1 MAVSIDVVQIL
12 LFIGIGL
19 LAAKIFGEIFER
31 LKMSSIAG
39 ELLAGIL
46 IGGPLFALL
55 NVEHQFIIKAESL
68 QQFSQIGILLLL
80 FIVGLEIKIGDLK
93 SGGRQSILISLIE
106 VSVAFAGGLLTGLY
120 ILDLEIRY
128 ALFFGLLFTATS
140 IGVTV
145 RTLSD
150 LGRLDTKVGR
160 TLLSVA
166 VLDDFLALILVLIL
180 GGALFPSPETN
191 PGLEVLYLFLFI
203 ALTVIAVP
211 QLLNFMERRFNI
223 FSSSATHQFSIGII
237 FAILVLLAF
246 FADFLGFSGAIIAF
260 LFGLSIQQNS
270 IIVQDIKETFV
281 KIGEGVFIPLFFF
294 TVGASFQLD
303 AGIFTLANLLIIP
316 LAIGA
321 KATGALAGSK
331 ATGFD
336 FKSSGQIAVG
346 MMPRAEIVIV
356 IAEIGLLNGIFS
368 QDIFSM
374 AILLVLTTV
383 LLTPFVLKL
392 AFRNKKKD
400 ENIQEE
406 KGKAGTKNEDKST
419 EK

>member
-46 IGGPLFALL
+46 IGGPLFVLL

-93 SGGRQSILISLIE
+93 SVGRQSILISLIE
-106 VSVAFAGGLLTGLY
+106 VSIAFVGGLLTGLY
-120 ILDLEIRY
+120 ILNLEIRY

-145 RTLSD
+145 RTLGD
-150 LGRLDTKVGR
+150 LGKLDTKVGR

-166 VLDDFLALILVLIL
+166 VLDDFLALVLVLVL
-180 GGALFPSPETN
+180 GGALFPSPDTN

-203 ALTVIAVP
+203 ALTVIVVP
-211 QLLNFMERRFNI
+211 QLLNFMEKRFNI

-294 TVGASFQLD
+294 TVGASFQLEV
-303 AGIFTLANLLIIP
+303 GIFTLANLLIIP

-321 KATGALAGSK
+321 KAIGALVGSK

-336 FKSSGQIAVG
+336 FKSSGQVAVG

-356 IAEIGLLNGIFS
+356 IAEIGLLNGIFN
-368 QDIFSM
+368 QDVFSM
-374 AILLVLTTV
+374 AILLVFATV
-383 LLTPFVLKL
+383 LLTPFALRLV
-392 AFRNKKKD
+392 FRNKKTK
-400 ENIQEE
+400 EKIIEKEAIVETKTLSEE
-406 KGKAGTKNEDKST
+406 S
-419 EK
+419 